1 MGGQHV
7 ARRCAGDPS
16 TIVRVRRN
24 AIFST
29 KVALF
34 LSKWRE
40 KQSGGRVAHSTTAC
54 AHPFATASRRARIC
68 LLADMCPAK
77 EGRSAAIS
85 LTFSP
90 KTHVAEVGN
99 DVTLQI

>member
-1 MGGQHV
+1 MLPV
-7 ARRCAGDPS
+7 A
-16 TIVRVRRN
+16 VRATRPPLSKFDETSFL
-24 AIFST
+24 AQKT
-29 KVALF
+29 PYF

-40 KQSGGRVAHSTTAC
+40 KQSGGRVAHPTTAC
-54 AHPFATASRRARIC
+54 AHPFATASCRARIC
-68 LLADMCPAK
+68 LLADTCPAK